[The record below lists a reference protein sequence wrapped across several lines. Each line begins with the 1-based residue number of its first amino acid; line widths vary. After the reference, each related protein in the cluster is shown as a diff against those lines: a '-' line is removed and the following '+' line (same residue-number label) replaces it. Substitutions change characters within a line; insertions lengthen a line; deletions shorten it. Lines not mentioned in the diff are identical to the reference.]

1 MNSTQAIAASPPT
14 SAAVQHDQ
22 HGQHA
27 HHWRIDEANGPLSSG
42 VCKICGIAKPF
53 KNWLS
58 DTDFITNTEHQVAA

>member
-1 MNSTQAIAASPPT
+1 MNSRPAISPGVP
-14 SAAVQHDQ
+14 AVA
-22 HGQHA
+22 GEHA

>member
-1 MNSTQAIAASPPT
+1 MHTPHAKTPNSISPAA
-14 SAAVQHDQ
+14 D
-22 HGQHA
+22 GHA

-42 VCKICGIAKPF
+42 VCKICGVAKPF

>member
-1 MNSTQAIAASPPT
+1 MNSSQATGVSSSLSAGAST
-14 SAAVQHDQ
+14 SD
-22 HGQHA
+22 QHA

-42 VCKICGIAKPF
+42 VCKICGVAKPF